1 MRPTREQDLAQILAL
16 LRLVPSD
23 LADAYQRLHEAAGV
37 NRSELTVLERL
48 ADDGAATVPDLARA
62 QGVSRQHVQQVCN
75 RLAEKE
81 LIAWGRNPAHK
92 RSRLAA
98 VTNEGYKTVDQA
110 RMRESRFML
119 TLAGQF
125 SASAL
130 DMTRRTLESLRT
142 ML

>member
-1 MRPTREQDLAQILAL
+1 MRPTREQDLAHILTL
-16 LRLVPSD
+16 LRIVPAD
-23 LADAYQRLHEAAGV
+23 LATAYQSLHESAGV

-75 RLAEKE
+75 GLAQKG

-110 RMRESRFML
+110 RMRESRWL
-119 TLAGQF
+119 LDLAGTF
-125 SASAL
+125 SSSGLEEA
-130 DMTRRTLESLRT
+130 RRTLEALRRR
-142 ML
+142 L

>member
-1 MRPTREQDLAQILAL
+1 MRPTREQDLAAL
-16 LRLVPSD
+16 LTLLRIVPAD
-23 LADAYQRLHEAAGV
+23 LAGAYQRLHEEAGV
-37 NRSELTVLERL
+37 NRSDLTVLERL

-75 RLAEKE
+75 GLAARG
-81 LIAWGRNPAHK
+81 LIAWGANPAHR

-98 VTNEGYKTVDQA
+98 VTDEGYKTVDQA

-119 TLAGQF
+119 NLAGRF

-130 DMTRRTLESLRT
+130 DTTRRTLESLRT